1 MDKREQ
7 KEVLQKLKGDM
18 MLFGKVCIPNMFS
31 AKSPDFHYD
40 LSKHVANLDNKQIN
54 IIAPRGHAKSS
65 IVGGIL
71 PMHHLMF
78 GEGKKL
84 IVLSSRTQDHAVK
97 LLGLIKDTLDFS
109 ESFRQLFGY
118 WGSHSAKSWAKAE
131 IELKDGSMIICK
143 GTGQQLRGIKIG
155 NQRPTL
161 IIIDDPED
169 ENNTKTSEAMES
181 NLRWLLQS
189 AVPSV
194 DPRKGRVIVIGTP
207 QHERCMVETLK
218 EMHGWVNLEYKPDL
232 DNGKALWEDWWS
244 IEKLLEK
251 KKELESIN
259 RLSVFYR
266 EYMCEIVGDEDQLF
280 RADDFRFYK
289 GTVWLNDAKEAFLEM
304 TFPEKKQI
312 PINIFTGVDP
322 ASSTKQTADF
332 SVIFNIGVD
341 EEGNR
346 YVLPYYRKRATP
358 LNLAE
363 AIVDNFRKYR
373 STKTRIESV
382 GYQEMLRE
390 YVIKRC
396 EQENLFIPGLQIK
409 ENPRTS
415 KSRRLESLQP
425 LFARG
430 NVHMVKKEMEDFIN
444 ELLLFPRGKH
454 DDLLDGFFYANKGC
468 YGAMHDT
475 MENQTQSHQSGGFKR
490 MVDWMTV

>member
-1 MDKREQ
+1 MEKKDQKR
-7 KEVLQKLKGDM
+7 VLQKLKSDM

-40 LSKHVANLDNKQIN
+40 LTKHIMNYGNKQIN

-71 PMHHLMF
+71 PMHHLFF

-84 IVLSSRTQDHAVK
+84 IVLCSRTQDHAVK
-97 LLGLIKDTLDFS
+97 LLGLIKDTLDYS
-109 ESFRQLFGY
+109 EQCRQLFGY
-118 WGSHSAKSWAKAE
+118 WGSHSAKSWAKTE
-131 IELKDGSMIICK
+131 IELKDGSMVICK

-169 ENNTKTSEAMES
+169 ENNTKTAEAMES

-194 DPRKGRVIVIGTP
+194 DPRKGRLIVIGTP

-218 EMHGWVNLEYKPDL
+218 EMKGWKNLSYKPDM
-232 DNGKALWEDWWS
+232 DKGVALWEDWWS
-244 IEKLLEK
+244 IKKLQQK
-251 KKELESIN
+251 KEELESIN

-280 RADDFRFYK
+280 KADDFRYYK
-289 GTVWLNDAKEAFLEM
+289 GKVWLDNEKNAYLEM
-304 TFPEKKQI
+304 EKPEKRQI

-322 ASSTKQTADF
+322 ASSTKQTADY

-341 EEGNR
+341 KDGNR

-373 STKTRIESV
+373 SQKTRIESV

-396 EQENLFIPGLQIK
+396 EDENLLIPGLNVK
-409 ENPRTS
+409 ENPRNS

-425 LFARG
+425 IFARG
-430 NVHMVKKEMEDFIN
+430 QVHIDKNMQDLIN

-454 DDLLDGFFYANKGC
+454 DDLLDGMYYANKGS
-468 YGAMHDT
+468 YTPHHETKDEKTPILGM
-475 MENQTQSHQSGGFKR
+475 SVRKV
-490 MVDWMTV
+490 VDWMTV

>member
-1 MDKREQ
+1 MEAREHR
-7 KEVLQKLKGDM
+7 EVLQKLKHDM

-40 LSKHVANLDNKQIN
+40 LSKNVMNPDNRQIN

-84 IVLSSRTQDHAVK
+84 VVLCSRTQDHAVK
-97 LLGLIKDTLDFS
+97 LLGLIKDTLDYS
-109 ESFRQLFGY
+109 DQCRQLFGY
-118 WGSHSAKSWAKAE
+118 WGQHSAKSWAKTE
-131 IELKDGSMIICK
+131 IELKDGSMVICK

-161 IIIDDPED
+161 IIVDDPED
-169 ENNTKTSEAMES
+169 ENNTKTAEAMES

-189 AVPSV
+189 AVPSL
-194 DPRKGRVIVIGTP
+194 DPRKGRLIIIGTP
-207 QHERCMVETLK
+207 QHERCMVETIK
-218 EMHGWVNLEYKPDL
+218 DMKGWLNLEYKPDI

-244 IEKLLEK
+244 IKKLLEK
-251 KKELESIN
+251 KAELESIN

-280 RADDFRFYK
+280 KADDFRYYK
-289 GTVWLNDAKEAFLEM
+289 GDVYLNSQKEAFIKM
-304 TFPEKKQI
+304 TEPEVKEI

-322 ASSTKQTADF
+322 ASSTKQTADY

-341 EEGNR
+341 KEGNR

-363 AIVDNFRKYR
+363 AIVDNFKKFH
-373 STKTRIESV
+373 SQKTRIESV

-390 YVIKRC
+390 YVVKRC
-396 EQENLFIPGLQIK
+396 EQEKLFIPGLNVR
-409 ENPRTS
+409 ENPRNS

-425 LFARG
+425 IFARG
-430 NVHMVKKEMEDFIN
+430 MVYMDRNMQDLIN

-454 DDLLDGFFYANKGC
+454 DDLLDGFYYANKGS
-468 YGAMHDT
+468 YEPHHETKEESIPVLGRAV
-475 MENQTQSHQSGGFKR
+475 KKA
-490 MVDWMTV
+490 VDWMTV

>member
-1 MDKREQ
+1 MEKAEH
-7 KEVLQKLKGDM
+7 KKVLQKLKDDM

-40 LSKHVANLDNKQIN
+40 LTKHIMDHDNKQIN

-71 PMHHLMF
+71 PMHHLFF

-84 IVLSSRTQDHAVK
+84 IVLCSRTQDHAVK
-97 LLGLIKDTLDFS
+97 LLGLIKDTLDYS
-109 ESFRQLFGY
+109 EQCRQLFGY

-131 IELKDGSMIICK
+131 IELKDGSMVICK

-169 ENNTKTSEAMES
+169 ENNTKTAEAMES

-194 DPRKGRVIVIGTP
+194 DPRKGRIIVIGTP

-218 EMHGWVNLEYKPDL
+218 DMKGWKNLSYKPDL
-232 DNGKALWEDWWS
+232 EKNVALWEDWWS
-244 IEKLLEK
+244 IKKLIQK
-251 KKELESIN
+251 KEELESIN

-280 RADDFRFYK
+280 RADDFRYFK
-289 GTVWLNDAKEAFLEM
+289 GEVWLDNDKNAYIEM
-304 TFPEKKQI
+304 TEPEKKQI

-322 ASSTKQTADF
+322 ASSTKQTADY

-341 EEGNR
+341 AEGNR

-373 STKTRIESV
+373 SQKTRIESV

-396 EQENLFIPGLQIK
+396 EDENLFIPGLNVK
-409 ENPRTS
+409 ENPRNS

-425 LFARG
+425 IFARG
-430 NVHMVKKEMEDFIN
+430 QVHMDRDMQDFIN

-454 DDLLDGFFYANKGC
+454 DDLLDGMYYANKGS
-468 YGAMHDT
+468 YTPYHETRD
-475 MENQTQSHQSGGFKR
+475 EQTPVLGMSVRKV
-490 MVDWMTV
+490 VDWMTA

>member
-1 MDKREQ
+1 MKKGEHR
-7 KEVLQKLKGDM
+7 EVLEKLKADM
-18 MLFGKVCIPNMFS
+18 MTFGKVCIPNMFS

-40 LSKHVANLDNKQIN
+40 VAKHISNLDNKQIN

-65 IVGGIL
+65 IIGGIL
-71 PMHHLMF
+71 PMYHLMF

-84 IVLSSRTQDHAVK
+84 IVLCSRTQDHAIK

-109 ESFRQLFGY
+109 ETFRQLFGY
-118 WGSHSAKSWAKAE
+118 WGQHSAKSWAKTE
-131 IELKDGSMIICK
+131 IELKDGSMVICK

-169 ENNTKTSEAMES
+169 ENNTKTAEAMES

-218 EMHGWVNLEYKPDL
+218 EMHGWLNLEYKPDL
-232 DNGKALWEDWWS
+232 HNGKALWEDWWS
-244 IEKLLEK
+244 IKKLLEK

-280 RADDFRFYK
+280 RADDFRYFE
-289 GTVWLNDAKEAFLEM
+289 GDVHLNGMKEAFINM
-304 TFPEKKQI
+304 TKPEKKQI

-322 ASSTKQTADF
+322 ASSTKQTADY

-341 EEGNR
+341 KEGNR
-346 YVLPYYRKRATP
+346 YILPYYRKRATP

-373 STKTRIESV
+373 SSKTRIESV

-396 EQENLFIPGLQIK
+396 EQENLFIPGLNIK

-415 KSRRLESLQP
+415 KSRRLESMQP

-430 NVHMVKKEMEDFIN
+430 QVHMDRKMEDFIN

-454 DDLLDGFFYANKGC
+454 DDLLDGFFYANKGS
-468 YGAMHDT
+468 YEPHHETEA
-475 MENQTQSHQSGGFKR
+475 ESKPLLGGSVRKAI
-490 MVDWMTV
+490 DWMTA